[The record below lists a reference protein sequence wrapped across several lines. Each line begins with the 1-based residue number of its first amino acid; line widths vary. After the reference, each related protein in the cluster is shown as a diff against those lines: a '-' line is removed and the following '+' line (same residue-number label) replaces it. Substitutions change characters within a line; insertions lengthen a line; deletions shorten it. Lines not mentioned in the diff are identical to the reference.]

1 MKKRSVASVVF
12 VSFFGF
18 WAMASAEATEA
29 PLISPE
35 EAHAFVAPFYRALS
49 AGADDGMEQLK
60 SVTARSWVQCTGNAE
75 TSCESREK
83 AIQEALQFR
92 RDIPDIVWS
101 IKEVYVSGD
110 TIIVR
115 GEVSGTPETAYGE
128 HLKKG
133 RRFSTLSV
141 DIHTV
146 KDGKITRTYT
156 AADWLRAQQLQ

>member
-1 MKKRSVASVVF
+1 MKKRSVAF
-12 VSFFGF
+12 VSCFGF
-18 WAMASAEATEA
+18 WAVASAEATEA

-35 EAHAFVAPFYRALS
+35 AAHVFVAPFYRALS

-60 SVTARSWVQCTGNAE
+60 SVTARSWVLCTGNGE
-75 TSCESREK
+75 TACESREK
-83 AIQEALQFR
+83 TIQDALQFR

-101 IKEVYVSGD
+101 VKEVYVSGD

-115 GEVSGTPETAYGE
+115 GEVSGTPAKEYGE

-141 DIHTV
+141 DIHMV

-156 AADWLRAQQLQ
+156 VADWLRAQQSR